1 MSRVDFYHLQKQTLE
16 EVLPKLLSKAYSTGK
31 HIVVKI
37 GTPER
42 IEFLNT
48 ELWTFNDESF
58 LPHGSKKDGFAAQQP
73 IWLTDADD
81 NPNNAAFL
89 FLTDGAEISTDKLSD
104 YERIF
109 NIFDGNSDEALLQA
123 RNLWKEFKQAGCE
136 VYYWQQT
143 EKGVWEQKA

>member
-81 NPNNAAFL
+81 NPNEAAFL